1 MCPLAINRTLPLLSR
16 IYSATNVAYLRL
28 LPKLLHRHGKVMSIY
43 YDFILDDTFFNQ
55 KYFFVSVICESVSK
69 NV

>member
-1 MCPLAINRTLPLLSR
+1 
-16 IYSATNVAYLRL
+16 
-28 LPKLLHRHGKVMSIY
+28 MSIY
-43 YDFILDDTFFNQ
+43 YYFILDDTFFNQ